1 MRTCIY
7 LCAGVCVCVHV
18 YTCVRVS
25 ACVCVRMCFL
35 CAHVCVCVC
44 VCIHVCVHVFCVQVS
59 GTCVCVC
66 VCVCLCAGAHMC
78 ACVCACVRACMHVC
92 VCEMLGG
99 EPRDEE
105 VPSPPATPWPT
116 SGLVPGEHP
125 SGAAAPSAQ
134 PGRPGSPCGFDN
146 IESVTSWSHNRWR
159 LVGVDRG
166 RSMAYQGCCGHFASR
181 KRVMRNQQEWG
192 PGPGRGAVALR
203 WAHPEVDAPWDCP
216 WGRLGFPLRT
226 LPLVLVPGTL
236 GRNRTRHGKGVY
248 PQPCVGEPHLK
259 FRSVQF
265 SHSVMSDS

>member
-1 MRTCIY
+1 
-7 LCAGVCVCVHV
+7 
-18 YTCVRVS
+18 
-25 ACVCVRMCFL
+25 
-35 CAHVCVCVC
+35 
-44 VCIHVCVHVFCVQVS
+44 
-59 GTCVCVC
+59 
-66 VCVCLCAGAHMC
+66 MC

-192 PGPGRGAVALR
+192 PGPGRGGWNPRVQECYHNSKALQR
-203 WAHPEVDAPWDCP
+203 WTENFKSALPLNS
-216 WGRLGFPLRT
+216 WGMKVVCWVRGPCQLLLLGFP
-226 LPLVLVPGTL
+226 G
-236 GRNRTRHGKGVY
+236 GSEGK
-248 PQPCVGEPHLK
+248 
-259 FRSVQF
+259 
-265 SHSVMSDS
+265 

>member
-1 MRTCIY
+1 MC
-7 LCAGVCVCVHV
+7 L
-18 YTCVRVS
+18 CVRV
-25 ACVCVRMCFL
+25 CV
-35 CAHVCVCVC
+35 
-44 VCIHVCVHVFCVQVS
+44 S
-59 GTCVCVC
+59 
-66 VCVCLCAGAHMC
+66 LCAGAHMC

-226 LPLVLVPGTL
+226 LPLVLVPGT
-236 GRNRTRHGKGVY
+236 
-248 PQPCVGEPHLK
+248 
-259 FRSVQF
+259 RSEEHTV
-265 SHSVMSDS
+265 